1 MGRNIP
7 EGMQY
12 VSTITRKKRGR
23 PTGSGMKDRDE
34 PRTPFEALRYQL
46 KLGRKEWAERLG
58 YSLSFLGIIEAGD
71 GICNVAIAKL
81 MIEEARKEGIAITL
95 DELYQHVIPAGMEP
109 VAEREGETAGR
120 RCNEST

>member
-12 VSTITRKKRGR
+12 GTVIIRKKRGR
-23 PTGSGMKDRDE
+23 PTGSWMKDRDE
-34 PRTPFEALRYQL
+34 PRTPFEALRVQL

-58 YSLSFLGIIEAGD
+58 YSLSFLGTIEAGD
-71 GICNVAIAKL
+71 GICNVPIAKR

-95 DELYQHVIPAGMEP
+95 DELYQHVIAAGMEP
-109 VAEREGETAGR
+109 AV
-120 RCNEST
+120 ESDDENGV